1 MRTPRTAI
9 ITGLLAAFCATT
21 TGGAGAESGSAGGP
35 GAYAPS
41 SASVS
46 AYDRSVLASRPVGY
60 WTRRLDLSG
69 RGRDGVFTGSPGRA
83 RMPNGDPAPRYD
95 GVDEFLTIP
104 DSSKLSVPRTGV
116 LTVEAWLRPDT
127 AQFPDGEGDGDGYV
141 HWLGKGTPG
150 EHEYAGRMYSQQ
162 NADGRPSRISAYA
175 FNRSGGLGA
184 GSYFQDAVRVGEWL
198 HVAFVINT
206 KDRPQGYPTGY
217 TKIYK
222 DGQLRDQDAL
232 AQYSIVPTDGAA
244 PLRVGTRDLSSYF
257 QGAVGKVAVYD
268 RELTPAELL
277 ARYEIM
283 CGRTRCPLSS

>member
-1 MRTPRTAI
+1 MRTPGTI
-9 ITGLLAAFCATT
+9 ISGLLAAVFATT
-21 TGGAGAESGSAGGP
+21 AAAGGEP
-35 GAYAPS
+35 GVAPGHETYAAPA
-41 SASVS
+41 SAFVS
-46 AYDRSVLASRPVGY
+46 AYDRSVLAARPVGY

-69 RGRDGVFTGSPGRA
+69 GGHDGVFTGNPGRA

-95 GVDEFLTIP
+95 GSGEFLTIP
-104 DSSKLSVPRTGV
+104 DSSRLSVPRTGV

-127 AQFPDGEGDGDGYV
+127 AQFPQGEGNGGGYV

-150 EHEYAGRMYSQQ
+150 EHEYAARMYSRQ

-184 GSYFQDAVRVGEWL
+184 GSYFQDAVRVGEWV

-222 DGQLRDQDAL
+222 NGELRDHDAL
-232 AQYSIVPTDGAA
+232 AQYAIVPTDGAA
-244 PLRVGTRDLSSYF
+244 PLRVATRDLSSYF
-257 QGAVGKVAVYD
+257 EGAVGKVAVYD
-268 RELTPAELL
+268 RELLPAELL
-277 ARYEIM
+277 GHYQMM
-283 CGRTRCPLSS
+283 CGRTRCP